1 MPFRRVPGGEVRGL
15 NPLLPRLQA
24 AFWRQFRQY
33 SSGSGGPLN
42 QQFLRMP
49 TIFITGAS
57 SGLGKATA
65 QLFAA
70 RGWHVIA
77 TMRHPERET
86 ELPQLPNVHLLPLDV
101 TDPAQIDA
109 TVQRAIALRP
119 VDVVFN
125 NAGYGL
131 IGALEAVSDEQLTQ
145 LVNTNLLGVIRVTKA
160 FLPHLRAQQSGRII
174 STTSIGGLIAFPL
187 YSLYHAT
194 KWAIEGWSE
203 SMSFELARHNIT
215 IKTVSPGGIAT
226 DFTGRSLEIAEHAAY
241 ADLLQKLM
249 AGQQNA
255 QFSPAEAIAEVVYE
269 AATDQK
275 DQLRYQA
282 GPDAVATYAQRLAV
296 GPEAFRQGVAA
307 QFASPEEASLSTF
320 ADKKQDA

>member
-1 MPFRRVPGGEVRGL
+1 
-15 NPLLPRLQA
+15 
-24 AFWRQFRQY
+24 
-33 SSGSGGPLN
+33 
-42 QQFLRMP
+42 MP

-65 QLFAA
+65 KLFAA

-77 TMRHPERET
+77 TMRHPEHET
-86 ELPQLPNVHLLPLDV
+86 ELTQLPGVHLLPLDV
-101 TDPAQIDA
+101 TDPAQIEA
-109 TVQRAIALRP
+109 AVQRAIALHP

-131 IGALEAVSDEQLTQ
+131 IGALEALSDEQITNL
-145 LVNTNLLGVIRVTKA
+145 LNTNLLGVIRVTKA
-160 FLPHLRAQQSGRII
+160 FLPHLREKRSGRII

-187 YSLYHAT
+187 YSIYHAA
-194 KWAIEGWSE
+194 KWAVEGWSE
-203 SMSFELARHNIT
+203 SMSFELARYNIG

-226 DFTGRSLEIAEHAAY
+226 DFTGRSLEVAEHEAY
-241 ADLLQKLM
+241 ADLLQKLLTR
-249 AGQQNA
+249 QDSSVHQA
-255 QFSPAEAIAEVVYE
+255 QFSSPEAIAEVVYE

-282 GPDAVATYAQRLAV
+282 GADAIALYTQRLAA

-307 QFASPEEASLSTF
+307 QFA
-320 ADKKQDA
+320 

>member
-1 MPFRRVPGGEVRGL
+1 
-15 NPLLPRLQA
+15 
-24 AFWRQFRQY
+24 
-33 SSGSGGPLN
+33 
-42 QQFLRMP
+42 MP

-65 QLFAA
+65 KLFAA
-70 RGWHVIA
+70 RGWNVVA
-77 TMRHPERET
+77 TMRHPGQET

-101 TDPAQIDA
+101 TDLTQITA
-109 TVQRAIALRP
+109 TVQQAIALHP

-131 IGALEAVSDEQLTQ
+131 IGALEALSDEQITQ

-160 FLPHLRAQQSGRII
+160 FLPHLRAKKSGRII

-187 YSLYHAT
+187 YSIYHAT

-203 SMSFELARHNIT
+203 SMSFELAPHNIS

-226 DFTGRSLEIAEHAAY
+226 DFTGRSLQVVEHAAY
-241 ADLLQKLM
+241 ADLSQKLL
-249 AGQQNA
+249 AGQENV
-255 QFSPAEAIAEVVYE
+255 QFSSAEAIAEVVFE

-282 GPDAVATYAQRLAV
+282 GPDAVAIYAQRLAA

-307 QFASPEEASLSTF
+307 QFASPEEANLTAF
-320 ADKKQDA
+320 AKPPTGD

>member
-1 MPFRRVPGGEVRGL
+1 
-15 NPLLPRLQA
+15 
-24 AFWRQFRQY
+24 
-33 SSGSGGPLN
+33 
-42 QQFLRMP
+42 MP

-65 QLFAA
+65 KLFAA

-86 ELPQLPNVHLLPLDV
+86 ELGQLPGVHLLPLDV
-101 TDPAQIDA
+101 TDPAQIAA
-109 TVQRAIALRP
+109 TVQRAIALHP

-131 IGALEAVSDEQLTQ
+131 IGALEAVSDEQITQ
-145 LVNTNLLGVIRVTKA
+145 LLNTNLLGVIRVTKA
-160 FLPHLRAQQSGRII
+160 FLPHLRARQSGRII

-187 YSLYHAT
+187 YSIYHAA
-194 KWAIEGWSE
+194 KWAVEGWSE
-203 SMSFELARHNIT
+203 SLSFELAQHNIGV
-215 IKTVSPGGIAT
+215 KTVSPGGIAT
-226 DFTGRSLEIAEHAAY
+226 DFTGRSLEVVEHPAY
-241 ADLLQKLM
+241 ADLYKKLLDVQE
-249 AGQQNA
+249 GGEGSGF
-255 QFSPAEAIAEVVYE
+255 QFSSPEAIAEVVYE

-282 GPDAVATYAQRLAV
+282 GPDAVAMYAQRLAA

-307 QFASPEEASLSTF
+307 QFA
-320 ADKKQDA
+320 